1 MGMALFA
8 SLGLSGLGFALV
20 SRVSPYRDIFI
31 VLTIM
36 MLGLAHYLVIRNG
49 KVSKNTRIMV
59 WIYTIISVGLIVY
72 PILFR
77 R

>member
-8 SLGLSGLGFALV
+8 SLGLSGLGFAFI
-20 SRVSPYRDIFI
+20 SRVSPYRNIFI
-31 VLTIM
+31 VLTIV
-36 MLGLAHYLVIRNG
+36 MLGLAHYLIIRNS
-49 KVSKNTRIMV
+49 KVSKNTRMMV